1 MKRWLF
7 FCFSLLLASANA
19 QDFETVFERSGGTQ
33 SVTYQQLI
41 KYYHELDEQYATIRM
56 AEAGETDTY
65 YPLYVVYYSND
76 AGFDIAEWKDKN
88 KLIILI
94 NNGIHPGEP
103 DGIDASMMLL
113 RDAAQGKIKVPDNV
127 VLAVIPVFNIGGMLN
142 RGSYSRANQN
152 GPQEYGFRGN
162 AQNLD
167 LNRDFMKMD
176 AKETQSLVSLFRS
189 LDPDIFIDNHVSDGA
204 DYQHVMTL
212 LTTQYDK
219 LGGVMGKYLKE
230 NLEPVV
236 YREMKKK
243 GYDLVPYVNHWGH
256 TPEQGWLAF
265 HEGPRFASGF
275 AALYHTFSF
284 VSETH
289 MLKPF
294 KQRVEATYTM
304 MSSFI
309 RIAGTDGAEIQK
321 TRAKQKAAYM
331 KQSTIPIAWVPD
343 SSSHST
349 ITFKGYES
357 GFKPS
362 DISGKP
368 RLYYD
373 REKPYTK
380 QITYYDHY
388 KASQT
393 VVAPRA
399 YYVPRGWG
407 RVVDRLKVNN
417 IAMQEVQADT
427 MMQLGVYMI
436 VGYET
441 SPRPY
446 EGHYL
451 HSKVRV
457 KYEKQFV
464 KLYKGDYIVSLNQPS
479 ARYLVEVLEPTAPDA
494 FFAWGFFDA
503 VLQQKEYF
511 SDYVFEDE
519 GARLLQ
525 ADKAL
530 QQKLNEQKAADA
542 KFAEDGEA
550 QLDFVYKNSPYYE
563 PVHMRYPVF
572 RLD

>member
-1 MKRWLF
+1 
-7 FCFSLLLASANA
+7 
-19 QDFETVFERSGGTQ
+19 
-33 SVTYQQLI
+33 
-41 KYYHELDEQYATIRM
+41 
-56 AEAGETDTY
+56 
-65 YPLYVVYYSND
+65 
-76 AGFDIAEWKDKN
+76 
-88 KLIILI
+88 
-94 NNGIHPGEP
+94 
-103 DGIDASMMLL
+103 
-113 RDAAQGKIKVPDNV
+113 

-142 RGSYSRANQN
+142 RGSHSRANQN
-152 GPQEYGFRGN
+152 GPLEYGFRGN

-230 NLEPVV
+230 NLEPAV

-243 GYDLVPYVNHWGH
+243 DYDLVPYVNHWGH

-309 RIAGTDGAEIQK
+309 RIAGADGAEIQK
-321 TRAKQKAAYM
+321 TRARQKAAYM
-331 KQSTIPIAWVPD
+331 KQSAIPIAWVSD

-373 REKPYTK
+373 KEKPYTK

-393 VVAPRA
+393 VAAPRA

-407 RVVDRLKVNN
+407 RVVERLKVNN
-417 IAMQEVQADT
+417 VMMQEVQSDT
-427 MMQLGVYMI
+427 LMQLGVYI
-436 VGYET
+436 IAGYET

-451 HSKVRV
+451 HNKVRV

-464 KLYKGDYIVSLNQPS
+464 KLYKGDYIISLNQPS

-503 VLQQKEYF
+503 ILQQKEYF

-519 GARLLQ
+519 GGRLLQ
-525 ADKAL
+525 ADKTL